1 MLAVELKRSL
11 TTLLLLSEKLV
22 MFITV
27 ALAINATIQKKNNS
41 SDVPSLTFF
50 STNSNITL
58 IMTKTSIKRLF
69 LITIFFIFL
78 VFFNNALFTKIF

>member
-1 MLAVELKRSL
+1 MPAEELKRSL
-11 TTLLLLSEKLV
+11 TILLFLAEKLV

-27 ALAINATIQKKNNS
+27 ALAINAKIQKKNSS
-41 SDVPSLTFF
+41 SDVPSLTCF
-50 STNSNITL
+50 STKSNTTL

-78 VFFNNALFTKIF
+78 VFYNNALF